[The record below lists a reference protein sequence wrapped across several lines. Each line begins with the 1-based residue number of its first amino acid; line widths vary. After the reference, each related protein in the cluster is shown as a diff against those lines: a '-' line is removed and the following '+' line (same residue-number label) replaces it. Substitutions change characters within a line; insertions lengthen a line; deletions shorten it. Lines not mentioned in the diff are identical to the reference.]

1 METFAIPCAGAIIER
16 RIGGVPHI
24 LVQTRMKPGGGDTNG
39 KIEIPAG
46 KIRAY
51 ESMTDTVIREVREE
65 TGLTVTKIA
74 GVSDAAGVT
83 ITPEPFC
90 ITQNLSDAYSII
102 LHTFLCCADGEPLRE
117 TDESCDIRWISVD
130 DLRRMIANEPESFF
144 FMDLPALKKYL
155 LLKGATSS

>member
-16 RIGGVPHI
+16 RINGMPHI
-24 LVQTRMKPGGGDTNG
+24 LIQTRMKSGGGDTSG
-39 KIEIPAG
+39 KIETPAG

-51 ESMTDTVIREVREE
+51 ESMTDAVIREVREE
-65 TGLTVTKIA
+65 TGLTVTEIDGLSTA
-74 GVSDAAGVT
+74 TGRT

-102 LHTFLCCADGEPLRE
+102 LHTFLCRADGNPLRE

-130 DLRRMIANEPESFF
+130 DLRRLVSEDPDAFF
-144 FMDLPALKKYL
+144 FMDLPALQKYL
-155 LLKGATSS
+155 QKEPSL